1 MSTSTLRDELT
12 STSAAPLAPV
22 LEQKGFLKLSPI
34 NRRRLD
40 NFKRNRRGLWS
51 FWIFITLFILSLFAE
66 LIANDR
72 PIIPFS
78 T

>member
-1 MSTSTLRDELT
+1 MTTSVA
-12 STSAAPLAPV
+12 SLAPA

-40 NFKRNRRGLWS
+40 NFKSNRRGYWS

-66 LIANDR
+66 FIGQ
-72 PIIPFS
+72 
-78 T
+78 